1 MLEAIDIL
9 LGVAVVMLV
18 FSAMVTII
26 TQFVINTWN
35 MKGRHLRT
43 GLADLLEQISPG
55 IAREAAD
62 DISRMVLM
70 HPLVRVGKSKLG
82 SVVHRDEFTA
92 LLLDLAQGAGTE
104 KMAPLS
110 REALIRAL
118 QNNGIENPGEVL
130 ARVRNVA
137 LQIEQA
143 NPDLSN
149 AVRQNMALLREANSA
164 FLAKLNGWFDRT
176 IDRVTD
182 RFTLNA
188 RYVTFF
194 SAVVVAFALQL
205 DTMALVNQLSRD
217 PGLREALVAVANNAA
232 QSPPPAAAAP
242 PPAGTNPQTIA
253 PPELPQQTR
262 AALAELREL
271 NLIKFPESLEAWKK
285 NWSKTEDV
293 GMQVFGMILS
303 SILLSLGA
311 PFWFGMLT
319 NLLKLRGVLTGKEEK
334 DRAERQNTQTTQTTG
349 TATAA
354 AGAGNLG

>member
-1 MLEAIDIL
+1 MLKSIDIL

-62 DISRMVLM
+62 DIARMVLL
-70 HPLVRVGKSKLG
+70 HPLIREGKSKLG
-82 SVVHRDEFTA
+82 AVVHRDELTA
-92 LLLDLAQGAGTE
+92 LLLELAQGGGTK

-110 REALIRAL
+110 HEALIRAL
-118 QNNGIENPGEVL
+118 QNNGIENPGLVL
-130 ARVRNVA
+130 DKVRAVS

-149 AVRQNMALLREANSA
+149 SMRQNMALLREANSA
-164 FLAKLNGWFDRT
+164 FLAKLNGWFDQT

-182 RFTLNA
+182 RFTLNT

-194 SAVVVAFALQL
+194 CAAAVAFAIQL
-205 DTMALVNQLSRD
+205 DTLALVNRLSMD
-217 PGLREALVAVANNAA
+217 PKLREALVAVADEAA
-232 QSPPPAAAAP
+232 KAP
-242 PPAGTNPQTIA
+242 PPAPAQAEAGTLQLTEA
-253 PPELPQQTR
+253 KRE
-262 AALAELREL
+262 ALLKFEEL
-271 NLIKFPESLEAWKK
+271 NLITFPRDFEKWRE
-285 NWSKTEDV
+285 NWSNANILTVV
-293 GMQVFGMILS
+293 GILLS

-311 PFWFGMLT
+311 PFWYGALT
-319 NLLKLRGVLTGKEEK
+319 NLLRLRGVLTRKEEK
-334 DRAERQNTQTTQTTG
+334 DRNERQTTQTQTTG
-349 TATAA
+349 TAAA
-354 AGAGNLG
+354 VIGTGNLG